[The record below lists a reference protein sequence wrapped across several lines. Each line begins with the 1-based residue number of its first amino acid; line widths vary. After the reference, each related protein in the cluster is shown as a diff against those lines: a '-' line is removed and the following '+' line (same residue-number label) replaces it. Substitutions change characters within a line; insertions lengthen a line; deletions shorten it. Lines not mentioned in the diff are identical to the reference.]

1 MEDPGHD
8 KVEHEKLVGNT
19 NNEELNAAATSTQ
32 NINIVIYSL
41 PHSLLSPNIFPVY
54 VIQVSQ
60 SYVTLWNIHSKS
72 EIQYRWWLK
81 QAYFSVNLSVPKKTF
96 QKTLFL
102 TLIKS
107 IYQKLM
113 RSLCF

>member
-41 PHSLLSPNIFPVY
+41 PHSLLSPIIFSVY

-72 EIQYRWWLK
+72 KSEI
-81 QAYFSVNLSVPKKTF
+81 
-96 QKTLFL
+96 
-102 TLIKS
+102 
-107 IYQKLM
+107 
-113 RSLCF
+113 